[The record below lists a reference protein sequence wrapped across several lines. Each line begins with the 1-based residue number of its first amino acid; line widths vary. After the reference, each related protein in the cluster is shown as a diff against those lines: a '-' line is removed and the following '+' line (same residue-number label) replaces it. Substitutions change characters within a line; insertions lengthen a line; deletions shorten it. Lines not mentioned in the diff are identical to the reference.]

1 MNMSMETI
9 NESLPPGYTVLKRD
23 AQGISVPEGTTVM
36 LSEGTLVRVTQQLGD
51 SFTVMSEFGQLFR
64 MAGDDADAL
73 GLPKPAVTKLGEG
86 ATLAERVNE
95 ALMSCYDPEIPV
107 NIVDLGLIYG
117 QEVRPHE
124 GGGSE
129 VLIKLTLTAP
139 GCGMSGVLKSDVER
153 KLSSLAGVTKV
164 DVEVVFEPAWSQE
177 RMSEAAKLQL
187 GML

>member
-1 MNMSMETI
+1 MNVMSESI
-9 NESLPPGYTVLKRD
+9 NDSLPPGYTVLKRD
-23 AQGISVPEGTTVM
+23 SQGISVPEGTTVM

-73 GLPKPAVTKLGEG
+73 GLPKPAATKLGEG
-86 ATLAERVNE
+86 ATLAERVDE
-95 ALMSCYDPEIPV
+95 ALRSCYDPEIPV

-117 QEVRPHE
+117 QEVRGLE
-124 GGGSE
+124 DGSSE

-153 KLSSLAGVTKV
+153 KLAGLPGVSKV
-164 DVEVVFEPAWSQE
+164 DVEVVFEPAWSQDK
-177 RMSEAAKLQL
+177 MSEAAKLQL

>member
-1 MNMSMETI
+1 MEQI

-23 AQGISVPEGTTVM
+23 VQGVAVPEGTTVM

-73 GLPKPAVTKLGEG
+73 GLPKPAASKLGEG
-86 ATLAERVNE
+86 ATLEERVDE
-95 ALMSCYDPEIPV
+95 TLRTCYDPEIPV

-117 QEVRPHE
+117 QEVRPYE
-124 GGGSE
+124 SGGSE

-153 KLSSLAGVTKV
+153 KLAALPGVSKV